1 MLTPPSS
8 TSTLTYTPRCSY
20 YSVEQVMCVAITTT
34 PYACVAFLF
43 PNEHT
48 TTNHSILPL
57 QFYVAESCLE
67 VFARHMLFLT
77 LLFEPTDKLGLQGM
91 YVGYWKISYYV
102 HVVVTNTP

>member
-1 MLTPPSS
+1 M
-8 TSTLTYTPRCSY
+8 
-20 YSVEQVMCVAITTT
+20 
-34 PYACVAFLF
+34 
-43 PNEHT
+43 N

-91 YVGYWKISYYV
+91 YVGTWKISYCK
-102 HVVVTNTP
+102 VTPRDDTMSHMQGMALKSAQ

>member
-1 MLTPPSS
+1 M
-8 TSTLTYTPRCSY
+8 
-20 YSVEQVMCVAITTT
+20 
-34 PYACVAFLF
+34 
-43 PNEHT
+43 N

-91 YVGYWKISYYV
+91 YVGYWKISYYTCICSCYYCT
-102 HVVVTNTP
+102 VTPRDDRMSHMQSMALKSAQWKK